1 MNKLA
6 KVLIGIGVVGAVAAT
21 TYFITK
27 SSEKKTVVIKGV
39 DEEGKTTV
47 EEIVEEESLLDRM
60 EKAAIKKAGKIIIF
74 VAEHQQQIEAVG
86 TMMSLA
92 YTAFSF
98 INIFKELTQ
107 RNKMQEQ
114 IDEIVK
120 HNNEFRDIWNA
131 YMMLDNDNDHYL
143 NDKLN
148 DIHLDMSM
156 LHEIHENLIPKA
168 V

>member
-21 TYFITK
+21 TYFVTK
-27 SSEKKTVVIKGV
+27 SSETKTVVIKGV

-114 IDEIVK
+114 IDEIVA
-120 HNNEFRDIWNA
+120 HNNEFRDIWNK
-131 YMMLDNDNDHYL
+131 YMMLDNDNNHYL

-156 LHEIHENLIPKA
+156 LHEIHESLIPKA
-168 V
+168 A